1 MNHELARRL
10 AAAFISHQ
18 LGIGMDYA
26 MKTYVDQS
34 VGAFWLDLAELVSDA
49 MVNRKRTPESSKD
62 PSPKAA

>member
-10 AAAFISHQ
+10 AAAFVSHQ

-49 MVNRKRTPESSKD
+49 MIRAPGSSKD